1 MGISVTMQAGRQGSC
16 RTDQHSE
23 INKVNYGSK
32 WIIKYYQGVHQSG
45 ASATKIIY
53 LLLHLAM
60 ARHRQSTVNIVP
72 YQGKTFKVLT
82 VDLFHS
88 PRRLYLLSGWKLF
101 VRFYAEKE
109 QSS

>member
-1 MGISVTMQAGRQGSC
+1 M
-16 RTDQHSE
+16 
-23 INKVNYGSK
+23 
-32 WIIKYYQGVHQSG
+32 
-45 ASATKIIY
+45 Y
-53 LLLHLAM
+53 L
-60 ARHRQSTVNIVP
+60 ARYSQFPVNIVP

-88 PRRLYLLSGWKLF
+88 PRRLCLLSRWKLF